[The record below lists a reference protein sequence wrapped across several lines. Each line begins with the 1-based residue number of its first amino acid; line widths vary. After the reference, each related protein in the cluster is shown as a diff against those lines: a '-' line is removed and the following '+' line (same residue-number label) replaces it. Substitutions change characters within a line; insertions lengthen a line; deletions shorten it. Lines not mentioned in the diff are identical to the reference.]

1 MDLSKLEI
9 NQKAILTGINGLK
22 NTKRRFRSFGLDI
35 GSKIQIKQ
43 KSITNSNIEIPSEH
57 GLIAL
62 RENEAKMLSC
72 ELLAEK

>member
-9 NQKAILTGINGLK
+9 NQKAILTGISGLQ
-22 NTKRRFRSFGLDI
+22 NTKRRLRSFGLDI
-35 GSKIQIKQ
+35 GSQIQIKQ
-43 KSITNSNIEIPSEH
+43 KSITNSNIEILSKH

-62 RENEAKMLSC
+62 RKNEAKMLSC

>member
-1 MDLSKLEI
+1 MDSISDLRYKSNK
-9 NQKAILTGINGLK
+9 
-22 NTKRRFRSFGLDI
+22 
-35 GSKIQIKQ
+35 
-43 KSITNSNIEIPSEH
+43 KSITNSNIEILSEH